1 MNKMT
6 SEEIIKLVNELIGE
20 TTACGESNADLQID
34 ANLRKVIDVV
44 NFLLGE
50 VMWSA
55 KTRHRC
61 EGSMRQI
68 GERAFSAMC
77 DWEQWLY
84 IVIGTTKDAP
94 EEASGD
100 ACIQTQ

>member
-1 MNKMT
+1 MT
-6 SEEIIKLVNELIGE
+6 KSMTTMTAEEIIKLVDVLIGE
-20 TTACGESNADLQID
+20 TTACGESNADERID
-34 ANLRKVIDVV
+34 ANLRKVIDLVDYL
-44 NFLLGE
+44 FGE

-77 DWEQWLY
+77 EWKRWLD
-84 IVIGTTKDAP
+84 IAINTG
-94 EEASGD
+94 
-100 ACIQTQ
+100 

>member
-1 MNKMT
+1 MTQMT

-20 TTACGESNADLQID
+20 TTACGESNAELQID

-44 NFLLGE
+44 DFLIGE
-50 VMWSA
+50 VIWSA

-61 EGSMRQI
+61 ESSMRRI

-77 DWEQWLY
+77 EWEHWLY
-84 IVIGTTKDAP
+84 IAINMLGMTKDAP

-100 ACIQTQ
+100 A